1 MKFII
6 SGMSCAGC
14 SSRVESVVSKL
25 SGVTKC
31 SVNLLTASM
40 EVEGTA
46 TVDQI
51 VNAVSAAGYGAELVN
66 ENSKPTPQNQNKS
79 SIKKMIIRLVVSI
92 IILAALIA
100 IPAKVVKAILAAVV
114 MIINYKYFING
125 VKGIIHLSPNMDTL
139 VALGS
144 TASFIFGMYD
154 GAAMILTLITVGK
167 TLEEYSKGKTTNAI
181 KGLMKLTPEYAKDI
195 KIDDI
200 FTVKPGENFPVDGV
214 VIEGNTSVNESAITG
229 ESVPIPKNPGDEVTS
244 GTTNMD
250 GVIKC
255 RATRV
260 GKDTTLAKIIQLV
273 SDSASTK
280 APVQK
285 IADKVAG
292 VFVPVVLGISIITFV
307 VWYLINHDFNFA
319 LNRAISVL
327 VISCPC
333 SLGLATPVA
342 IMVGNGVGAKQGI
355 LFKNSTALENAGKAE
370 YIVLDKTGTI
380 TKGDIGVN
388 RDSIRSDSASAVEE
402 LKKLGLKVVMLTG
415 DNKTTAMEIA
425 KAVGI
430 ETVISEV
437 RPEQK
442 AEEVQKLG
450 SRVIMVGDGINDAPA
465 LTVANVGFAIG
476 AGSDIAIDSA
486 DVVLVKNSLKD
497 VVKAIKLS
505 RYVYK
510 NIKENLFWAFFYNV
524 IGIPLAAGCFIS
536 LFGWTIN
543 PVYCAAAMSLSSFCV
558 VMNALRIN
566 FFANKK

>member
-66 ENSKPTPQNQNKS
+66 ENSKKSPQNKS
-79 SIKKMIIRLVVSI
+79 SIKTMIIRLVVSI

-273 SDSASTK
+273 SDSAATK

-307 VWYLINHDFNFA
+307 VWYLTNHDFNFA

-442 AEEVQKLG
+442 AEEVRKLG
-450 SRVIMVGDGINDAPA
+450 CRVIMVGDGINDAPA

-566 FFANKK
+566 FFANIK

>member
-1 MKFII
+1 MKFNI

-51 VNAVSAAGYGAELVN
+51 VNAVSNAGYGAELVN

-100 IPAKVVKAILAAVV
+100 IPAKVVKAVLAAVV
-114 MIINYKYFING
+114 MIINYKFFING
-125 VKGIIHLSPNMDTL
+125 IKGIIHLSPNMDTL

-181 KGLMKLTPEYAKDI
+181 KGLIKLTPEYAKDI

-229 ESVPIPKNPGDEVTS
+229 ESVPILKNPGDEVTS

-273 SDSASTK
+273 SDSAATK

-415 DNKTTAMEIA
+415 DNNTTAMEIA

-430 ETVISEV
+430 ENVISEV

-442 AEEVQKLG
+442 AEEVRKLG
-450 SRVIMVGDGINDAPA
+450 SRVIMVGDGVNDAPA

-486 DVVLVKNSLKD
+486 DVILVKNTLKD

-524 IGIPLAAGCFIS
+524 IGIPLAAGCFIA

-543 PVYCAAAMSLSSFCV
+543 PIYCAAAMSLSSFCV

-566 FFANKK
+566 FFALKK

>member
-1 MKFII
+1 MKFNI

-100 IPAKVVKAILAAVV
+100 IPAKVVKAVLAAVV
-114 MIINYKYFING
+114 MIINYKFFING

-244 GTTNMD
+244 GTTNID

-273 SDSASTK
+273 SDSAATK

-292 VFVPVVLGISIITFV
+292 VFVPVVLVISIITFV

-370 YIVLDKTGTI
+370 YVVLDKTGTI

-442 AEEVQKLG
+442 AEEVRKLG

>member
-66 ENSKPTPQNQNKS
+66 ENSKKSPQNKS
-79 SIKKMIIRLVVSI
+79 SIKTMIIRLVVSI

-100 IPAKVVKAILAAVV
+100 IPAKVVKAVLAAVV

-244 GTTNMD
+244 GTTNID

-273 SDSASTK
+273 SDSAATK

-566 FFANKK
+566 FFANIK

>member
-66 ENSKPTPQNQNKS
+66 ENSNKSPQNKS

-273 SDSASTK
+273 SDSAATK

-442 AEEVQKLG
+442 AEEVQKLS
-450 SRVIMVGDGINDAPA
+450 SRVIMVGDGVNDAPA

-524 IGIPLAAGCFIS
+524 IGIPLAAGYFIS

-566 FFANKK
+566 FFANIK